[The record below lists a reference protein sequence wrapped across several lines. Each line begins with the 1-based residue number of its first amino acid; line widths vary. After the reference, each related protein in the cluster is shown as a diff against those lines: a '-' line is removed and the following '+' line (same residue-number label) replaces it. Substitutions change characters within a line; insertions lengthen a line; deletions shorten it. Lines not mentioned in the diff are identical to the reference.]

1 MLLGSTN
8 NIRINPTTVR
18 PRLECWWEVRSEG
31 EDTGDYV
38 RETTYAYAYAGH
50 TWRLCWSMVTRLANM
65 ANDWLSWPLSSPH
78 LSFNSLAKGYIL
90 SVTTTL
96 QRQSRAIDYTKP
108 LTRRWSHGLR
118 TSRKQLLYA
127 RTYSTVHHYF
137 IKDPPLCDIF
147 YCYIQFLFLLNTQVA
162 TIMFAFASRRGSAIA
177 RTRIQSFGVG
187 NRERGHLKTDRF
199 VSVLKPSYT
208 FWSSCFRRADLL
220 LLIQTVAQVELVFS
234 NESPHFWS
242 GLAWLPW

>member
-1 MLLGSTN
+1 MHDVIDLVELVKTRELAGAQHLACTQYVCRLLVWWW
-8 NIRINPTTVR
+8 P
-18 PRLECWWEVRSEG
+18 PRAGREPMIAWI
-31 EDTGDYV
+31 ED
-38 RETTYAYAYAGH
+38 
-50 TWRLCWSMVTRLANM
+50 
-65 ANDWLSWPLSSPH
+65 
-78 LSFNSLAKGYIL
+78 
-90 SVTTTL
+90 
-96 QRQSRAIDYTKP
+96 
-108 LTRRWSHGLR
+108 
-118 TSRKQLLYA
+118 
-127 RTYSTVHHYF
+127 F

-242 GLAWLPW
+242 GLA